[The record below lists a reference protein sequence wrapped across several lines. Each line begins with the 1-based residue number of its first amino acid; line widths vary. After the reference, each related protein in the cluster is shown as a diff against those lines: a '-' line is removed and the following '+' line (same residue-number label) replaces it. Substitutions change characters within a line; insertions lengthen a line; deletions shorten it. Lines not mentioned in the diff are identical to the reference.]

1 MIFIIILACLLS
13 LAVGFL
19 LGDRKGNFIMT
30 KSERKHRAE
39 IEKIKEEFKNF
50 LEYDGSEQL

>member
-1 MIFIIILACLLS
+1 MIFMIILACILS
-13 LAVGFL
+13 MAFGFL
-19 LGDRKGNFIMT
+19 LGDRKGNLIMT
-30 KSERKHRAE
+30 GTERKHRAE